1 MKTSIANLLDG
12 KGYEIV
18 KLLQGLEV
26 PRTEAISIACLV
38 CSEEMTSQNIEK
50 ASGLRQPEVS
60 IAMRPLRERGWVE
73 ERSEKKNSD
82 KGRPV
87 KYYKLVVPFDVIVR
101 TFETKALR
109 KNMEIVEALRQLK
122 EITGVNSG

>member
-1 MKTSIANLLDG
+1 MKDGYADLLKG
-12 KGYEIV
+12 KGYEIIE
-18 KLLQGLEV
+18 LLQGLGV

-38 CSEEMTSQNIEK
+38 CGEEMTSQHIER

-60 IAMRPLRERGWVE
+60 IAMRPLRENGWIE

-87 KYYKLVVPFDVIVR
+87 KYYRLIVPFEEIVQN
-101 TFETKALR
+101 FEKKALK
-109 KNMEIVEALRQLK
+109 KNMEVVEALEQLK
-122 EITGVNSG
+122 ELSNNG